1 MDLFLKNYREGAMKK
16 EKEYLADDRPLPPC
30 PEIDNMTDEE
40 LEAEFQKRFGAI
52 KKQNNE

>member
-40 LEAEFQKRFGAI
+40 LEAEFQKRFGDI
-52 KKQNNE
+52 GKQNKE